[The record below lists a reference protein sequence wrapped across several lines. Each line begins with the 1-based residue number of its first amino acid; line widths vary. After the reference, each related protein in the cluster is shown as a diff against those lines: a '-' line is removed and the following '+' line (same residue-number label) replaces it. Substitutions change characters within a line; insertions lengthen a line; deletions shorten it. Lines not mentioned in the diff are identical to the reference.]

1 MKQRP
6 NYDSR
11 NYNHRRKRRRYSEP
25 FDTYFILAVILTI
38 LLTAGLLFL
47 KVPVYL
53 AYLAAINIVTFCFY
67 GFDKFQ
73 AKREGGRIPEKIL
86 HMVAILGGAPGGI
99 AGQWVFHHKIRKQI
113 FHIILWTSLF
123 VHLVIFLVFFQV
135 LTTTNF
141 NDLLTAITRTTTRR

>member
-1 MKQRP
+1 M
-6 NYDSR
+6 
-11 NYNHRRKRRRYSEP
+11 
-25 FDTYFILAVILTI
+25 
-38 LLTAGLLFL
+38 
-47 KVPVYL
+47 

>member
-11 NYNHRRKRRRYSEP
+11 NYNYRKKRRRYSEP

-73 AKREGGRIPEKIL
+73 AKRAGGRVPEKIL

>member
-6 NYDSR
+6 NYDST
-11 NYNHRRKRRRYSEP
+11 NYNYRKKRRRYSEP